1 MIAVSQA
8 GRPAT
13 DAFATTVVT
22 MPAFFRGLHQVA
34 TGVSSAGGLLVRPW
48 RRWQGIRPFRRD
60 RTLLS
65 PHIFAALA
73 PVAAGPYLVNRPAR
87 RGALPG

>member
-13 DAFATTVVT
+13 DAFAATVVT
-22 MPAFFRGLHQVA
+22 MLAFFRGLRQVA
-34 TGVSSAGGLLVRPW
+34 TEMSSAGGLLVRPW
-48 RRWQGIRPFRRD
+48 CRWQGIPPFRRD

-73 PVAAGPYLVNRPAR
+73 PVAAGPYLVNRPVWR
-87 RGALPG
+87 RALPG

>member
-1 MIAVSQA
+1 MTTASQA

-13 DAFATTVVT
+13 DAFAATVAAIL
-22 MPAFFRGLHQVA
+22 AFFLGLRRVA
-34 TGVSSAGGLLVRPW
+34 TEVSSAGGLLVRPW
-48 RRWQGIRPFRRD
+48 RRGQGIPPFRRD
-60 RTLLS
+60 RALLS

-73 PVAAGPYLVNRPAR
+73 PVAAGPYLVNRRVR